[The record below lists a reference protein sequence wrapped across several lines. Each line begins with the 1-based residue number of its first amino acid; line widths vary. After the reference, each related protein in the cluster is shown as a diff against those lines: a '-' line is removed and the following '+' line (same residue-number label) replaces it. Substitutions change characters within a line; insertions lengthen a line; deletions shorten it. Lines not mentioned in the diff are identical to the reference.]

1 MGEYN
6 AYRASMKTWVLCL
19 VPMCEAKWG
28 SACLSPQH
36 WGSGDRWIPRACWPA
51 SLPSGESWVQWET
64 CVKKTK
70 NTNKNK
76 PKKKKKKVEG
86 DHRRHSV
93 LHVASIATLLTCT
106 PICTCTHMQSHMHMN
121 TTSTFVDI
129 IQVLKI
135 RHQRV
140 NLWWG

>member
-1 MGEYN
+1 MKPNEAVLACHLSTGEVETGGFPGPADQPACQVVSPGFN
-6 AYRASMKTWVLCL
+6 ERPVSKKQKT
-19 VPMCEAKWG
+19 
-28 SACLSPQH
+28 Q
-36 WGSGDRWIPRACWPA
+36 
-51 SLPSGESWVQWET
+51 
-64 CVKKTK
+64 TK
-70 NTNKNK
+70 INQ
-76 PKKKKKKVEG
+76 KKKKVEG